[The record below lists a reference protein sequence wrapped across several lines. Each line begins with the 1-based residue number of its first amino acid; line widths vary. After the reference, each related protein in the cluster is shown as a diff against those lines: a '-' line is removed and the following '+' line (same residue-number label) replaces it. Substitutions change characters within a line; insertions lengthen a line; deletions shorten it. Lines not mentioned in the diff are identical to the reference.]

1 MAAEPEH
8 AAHASSGLLRVVILR
23 INRSPQ
29 GYHDLLGPL
38 LPSAPLR
45 ELQQAC
51 KHAGVEAP
59 NGCNGPKL
67 FAAPDVARRALAK
80 LAREGV
86 QLGTRHCFSHE
97 LKAWHIIVQEDFVDE
112 VEDVLRQLPGR
123 EHVHVRGRV
132 TIELDELD
140 IEDDDEEDFLDVS
153 HLVRSLEEMRF
164 RCTNVSR

>member
-8 AAHASSGLLRVVILR
+8 AAHASSGLLRVEILV

-59 NGCNGPKL
+59 NGPMGGMVPNCLPL
-67 FAAPDVARRALAK
+67 QTLPDVLWQSSPGKASNWEHDIAFHMSSR
-80 LAREGV
+80 
-86 QLGTRHCFSHE
+86 LGT
-97 LKAWHIIVQEDFVDE
+97 
-112 VEDVLRQLPGR
+112 
-123 EHVHVRGRV
+123 
-132 TIELDELD
+132 
-140 IEDDDEEDFLDVS
+140 
-153 HLVRSLEEMRF
+153 
-164 RCTNVSR
+164 